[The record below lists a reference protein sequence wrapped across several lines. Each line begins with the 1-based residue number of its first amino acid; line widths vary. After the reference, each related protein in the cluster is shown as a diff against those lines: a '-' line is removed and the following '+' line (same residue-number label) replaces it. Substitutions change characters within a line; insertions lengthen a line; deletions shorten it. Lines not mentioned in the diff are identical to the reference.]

1 MADELILIDAYS
13 QIFRAFYAIRQL
25 TNSKGEPTNAVFVF
39 TRLLLG
45 IQKEYPTSRGAMLFD
60 CGKVE
65 FRMKLNP
72 EYKANR
78 PPMPEALRTQIPVIR
93 ELAEA
98 FGWPLLEEPEYEADD
113 LAAAFARAAEGPV
126 KIISSD
132 KDLAQLVDDRVTML
146 SPAPRNAGFEE
157 RGVAEITAKFQV
169 PPALLI
175 DYLALLGDSSDN
187 IPGVPGIGEKTAA
200 KLMIEYG
207 SMENILDH
215 LDTVKPPRVQKN
227 LTENMDLAVMSKDL
241 ATIKLD
247 CELDVSLD
255 EMTIESLFND
265 DSYKIF
271 KRLGFNS
278 LLKKFDTVTETAEID
293 PVITLLETTEQID
306 GFFADKMK
314 NTDKIGLYPIRKDGT
329 LFGLAAAISDKDV
342 YILSNLNGME
352 HDRLTE
358 NIVSA
363 TRGGIQIDILDLK
376 EALSVFPFDESD
388 TKVHDIGVAAYL
400 LNPMEDVYSYDAIA
414 RDYLG
419 ATLPSEKELVGKDE
433 LNLFSFTNETFQKLF
448 AYKALVPYLVGDLL
462 MERLEKQEMFTLY
475 NEIEM
480 PTVYTLYDME
490 HRGIRVDRKALDD
503 YSVKLQSRIDELHT
517 DIIGYAGKEFNINS
531 PKQLGVILFEDMG
544 LSGGK
549 KTKTGYS
556 TSVDVLEKIK
566 NDHPIIPAILEY
578 RQLTKL
584 NSTYAQGL
592 TAYISED
599 GRIHGTFNQ
608 TITATGRISSTDPN
622 LQNIPMKLELGR
634 LIRKAFIPEKGYV
647 FVDADYSQIELR
659 VLAHLSGD
667 QVMQN
672 AFLNHVDI
680 HATTASEVFDVPI
693 DQVTSLQRR
702 NAKAVNFGIVY
713 GISAFGLSED
723 LGISR
728 KEAADYI
735 EKYFA
740 TYKNIKSFLDRQ
752 VEEAKADGVVRTMF
766 GRIRPVPELRSS
778 NFMTRSFGERVA
790 MNSPIQ
796 GTAAD
801 IIKIAMFRVN
811 MELKK
816 RGLKSRLILQ
826 IHDELLVE
834 TAKDEVDIVKEIM
847 EKEMMGAADMA
858 VPLEIGI
865 SEGDN
870 WYDAK

>member
-1 MADELILIDAYS
+1 M
-13 QIFRAFYAIRQL
+13 
-25 TNSKGEPTNAVFVF
+25 T
-39 TRLLLG
+39 
-45 IQKEYPTSRGAMLFD
+45 
-60 CGKVE
+60 
-65 FRMKLNP
+65 
-72 EYKANR
+72 
-78 PPMPEALRTQIPVIR
+78 EA
-93 ELAEA
+93 
-98 FGWPLLEEPEYEADD
+98 
-113 LAAAFARAAEGPV
+113 
-126 KIISSD
+126 
-132 KDLAQLVDDRVTML
+132 
-146 SPAPRNAGFEE
+146 
-157 RGVAEITAKFQV
+157 
-169 PPALLI
+169 
-175 DYLALLGDSSDN
+175 
-187 IPGVPGIGEKTAA
+187 
-200 KLMIEYG
+200 
-207 SMENILDH
+207 
-215 LDTVKPPRVQKN
+215 
-227 LTENMDLAVMSKDL
+227 
-241 ATIKLD
+241 
-247 CELDVSLD
+247 
-255 EMTIESLFND
+255 
-265 DSYKIF
+265 
-271 KRLGFNS
+271 
-278 LLKKFDTVTETAEID
+278 AEID

-314 NTDKIGLYPIRKDGT
+314 NTHKIGLYPIRKDGT

-342 YILSNLNGME
+342 FILSNLNGME

-358 NIVSA
+358 NIVSV
-363 TRGGIQIDILDLK
+363 TRNGMQIDILDLK

-433 LNLFSFTNETFQKLF
+433 LNLFSFTNETFRKLF
-448 AYKALVPYLVGDLL
+448 AYKALIPYLAGDLL

-517 DIIGYAGKEFNINS
+517 EIIGYAGKEFNINS

-634 LIRKAFIPEKGYV
+634 LIRKAFIPEDGYV

-659 VLAHLSGD
+659 VLAHLSED

-740 TYKNIKSFLDRQ
+740 TYKNIKLFLDRQ

>member
-1 MADELILIDAYS
+1 
-13 QIFRAFYAIRQL
+13 
-25 TNSKGEPTNAVFVF
+25 
-39 TRLLLG
+39 
-45 IQKEYPTSRGAMLFD
+45 
-60 CGKVE
+60 
-65 FRMKLNP
+65 
-72 EYKANR
+72 
-78 PPMPEALRTQIPVIR
+78 
-93 ELAEA
+93 
-98 FGWPLLEEPEYEADD
+98 
-113 LAAAFARAAEGPV
+113 
-126 KIISSD
+126 
-132 KDLAQLVDDRVTML
+132 
-146 SPAPRNAGFEE
+146 
-157 RGVAEITAKFQV
+157 
-169 PPALLI
+169 
-175 DYLALLGDSSDN
+175 
-187 IPGVPGIGEKTAA
+187 
-200 KLMIEYG
+200 
-207 SMENILDH
+207 
-215 LDTVKPPRVQKN
+215 
-227 LTENMDLAVMSKDL
+227 
-241 ATIKLD
+241 
-247 CELDVSLD
+247 
-255 EMTIESLFND
+255 MTIESLFNE

-278 LLKKFDTVTETAEID
+278 LLKKFDTVTEAAEID

-314 NTDKIGLYPIRKDGT
+314 NTHKIGLYPIRKDGT

-342 YILSNLNGME
+342 FILSNLNGME

-358 NIVSA
+358 NIVSV
-363 TRGGIQIDILDLK
+363 TRDGMQIDILDLK

-433 LNLFSFTNETFQKLF
+433 LNLFSFTNETFRKLF
-448 AYKALVPYLVGDLL
+448 AYKALIPYLAGDLL

-517 DIIGYAGKEFNINS
+517 EIIGYAGKEFNINS

-634 LIRKAFIPEKGYV
+634 LIRKAFIPEDGYV

-659 VLAHLSGD
+659 VLAHLSED

>member
-1 MADELILIDAYS
+1 
-13 QIFRAFYAIRQL
+13 
-25 TNSKGEPTNAVFVF
+25 
-39 TRLLLG
+39 
-45 IQKEYPTSRGAMLFD
+45 
-60 CGKVE
+60 
-65 FRMKLNP
+65 
-72 EYKANR
+72 
-78 PPMPEALRTQIPVIR
+78 
-93 ELAEA
+93 
-98 FGWPLLEEPEYEADD
+98 
-113 LAAAFARAAEGPV
+113 
-126 KIISSD
+126 
-132 KDLAQLVDDRVTML
+132 
-146 SPAPRNAGFEE
+146 
-157 RGVAEITAKFQV
+157 
-169 PPALLI
+169 
-175 DYLALLGDSSDN
+175 
-187 IPGVPGIGEKTAA
+187 
-200 KLMIEYG
+200 
-207 SMENILDH
+207 
-215 LDTVKPPRVQKN
+215 
-227 LTENMDLAVMSKDL
+227 
-241 ATIKLD
+241 
-247 CELDVSLD
+247 
-255 EMTIESLFND
+255 
-265 DSYKIF
+265 
-271 KRLGFNS
+271 
-278 LLKKFDTVTETAEID
+278 
-293 PVITLLETTEQID
+293 
-306 GFFADKMK
+306 MK
-314 NTDKIGLYPIRKDGT
+314 NTHKIGLYPIRKDGT
-329 LFGLAAAISDKDV
+329 LFGLAAAISYKDV
-342 YILSNLNGME
+342 FILSNLNGME

-358 NIVSA
+358 NIVSV
-363 TRGGIQIDILDLK
+363 TRDGMQIDILDLK

-433 LNLFSFTNETFQKLF
+433 LNLFSFTNETFRKLF
-448 AYKALVPYLVGDLL
+448 AYKALIPYLAGDLL

-517 DIIGYAGKEFNINS
+517 EIIGYAGKEFNINS

-544 LSGGK
+544 LSGVK

-634 LIRKAFIPEKGYV
+634 LIRKAFIPEDGYV

-659 VLAHLSGD
+659 VLAHLSED

-740 TYKNIKSFLDRQ
+740 TYKNIKLFLDRQ